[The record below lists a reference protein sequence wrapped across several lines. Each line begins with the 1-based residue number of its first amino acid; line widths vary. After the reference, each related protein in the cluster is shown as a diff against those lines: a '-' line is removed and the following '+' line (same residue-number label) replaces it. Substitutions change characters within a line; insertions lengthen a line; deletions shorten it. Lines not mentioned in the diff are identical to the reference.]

1 MRVVAF
7 CVVAMVRAS
16 SAVAQEHVHE
26 AVHDQA
32 IKGWTLTSDAQ
43 VFFGY
48 NYQHRKFTDFSAWE
62 SQNWFMLAAE
72 HPIGAGRL
80 ILHGMASLEPFTLK
94 ALGSPQVFQT
104 GETYKSAPL
113 IDYQHPHDLIMGLGA
128 TYRIESGAVAYSFGA
143 DAVGSPALGPTAFM
157 HRESARNNPQVPL
170 SHHYLD
176 ATHSTPGVLRAGLE
190 VKGLAFETSVFRGE
204 EPNENRL
211 NIDQPRLNSY
221 SGRVRLRR
229 GPWDAQVSAGRL
241 HEPESYD
248 PYDIRRLTL
257 SIGFSG
263 IVRSRR
269 LSAIVAWGH
278 NREIHGNLDAYLLE
292 WDWQATGRGAVY
304 GRAEV
309 VDKDI
314 LTLGSLHP
322 RGFIHF
328 HQISRVAALTVGYVQ
343 RRLEHGL
350 GTRRSRR
357 RRDGV
362 SPFGGSAPP
371 VRIASVVPSVPA
383 LAIGRKR
390 GRAHPLATVDS
401 VRSALK
407 RPIWP

>member
-1 MRVVAF
+1 MLRRVCVVAF
-7 CVVAMVRAS
+7 CAVLAARS
-16 SAVAQEHVHE
+16 SLVVAQEHLRE
-26 AVHDQA
+26 AVHDQT

-62 SQNWFMLAAE
+62 SQNWFMLTAE

-80 ILHGMASLEPFTLK
+80 MLRGMASLEPFTLK

-104 GETYKSAPL
+104 GETYRSAPL

-128 TYRIESGAVAYSFGA
+128 TYRIQSGAVAYSFGA
-143 DAVGSPALGPTAFM
+143 DAVGSPAVGPTAFM
-157 HRESARNNPQVPL
+157 HRESGRHNPQVPL

-176 ATHSTPGVLRAGLE
+176 ATHITPGVLRAGLAL
-190 VKGLAFETSVFRGE
+190 KGLSFETSVFRGE

-229 GPWDAQVSAGRL
+229 GPWDAQVSAAHL

-248 PYDIRRLTL
+248 PYDIRRMTL

-263 IVRSRR
+263 TVRSRP

-278 NREIHGNLDAYLLE
+278 NREIHGNLHGYLLE
-292 WDWQATGRGAVY
+292 WDWRATPGGAVY
-304 GRAEV
+304 GRGEV
-309 VDKDI
+309 VDKNI

-322 RGFIHF
+322 RGVIHF
-328 HQISRVAALTVGYVQ
+328 HQISRVAALTIGYVKDLSSTGWG
-343 RRLEHGL
+343 RV
-350 GTRRSRR
+350 
-357 RRDGV
+357 GV
-362 SPFGGSAPP
+362 GGD
-371 VRIASVVPSVPA
+371 
-383 LAIGRKR
+383 
-390 GRAHPLATVDS
+390 ATVYRLSDDLRLPYGS
-401 VRSALK
+401 PQSFHLFMRW
-407 RPIWP
+407 RPAGGAAAAHVH

>member
-1 MRVVAF
+1 MCVVAF
-7 CVVAMVRAS
+7 C
-16 SAVAQEHVHE
+16 AVAAARSAPVFAQEPPHE
-26 AVHDQA
+26 AVHNQT

-62 SQNWFMLAAE
+62 SQNWFMLTAE

-80 ILHGMASLEPFTLK
+80 MLHGMASLEPFTLK

-128 TYRIESGAVAYSFGA
+128 TYRIQSAAVVYSFGA

-157 HRESARNNPQVPL
+157 HRESGRHNPQVPL

-176 ATHSTPGVLRAGLE
+176 ATHITPGVLRAGLE
-190 VKGLAFETSVFRGE
+190 FKGLAFETSVFRGE

-229 GPWDAQVSAGRL
+229 GPWDAQVSAAHL

-248 PYDIRRLTL
+248 PYDIRRMTL
-257 SIGFSG
+257 SIGFG
-263 IVRSRR
+263 GTIRSRPLR
-269 LSAIVAWGH
+269 AIVAWGY
-278 NREIHGNLDAYLLE
+278 NREIHGNLHGYLLE
-292 WDWQATGRGAVY
+292 WDWRATPGGAVY
-304 GRAEV
+304 GRGEV
-309 VDKDI
+309 VDKNI

-322 RGFIHF
+322 RGVIHF
-328 HQISRVAALTVGYVQ
+328 HQISRVAALTVGYVRNVSSTGWGQ
-343 RRLEHGL
+343 V
-350 GTRRSRR
+350 
-357 RRDGV
+357 GV
-362 SPFGGSAPP
+362 GGD
-371 VRIASVVPSVPA
+371 
-383 LAIGRKR
+383 
-390 GRAHPLATVDS
+390 ATVYHLSDDLRLPYGS
-401 VRSALK
+401 PQSFHLFMRW
-407 RPIWP
+407 RPAGGAAAAHVH

>member
-1 MRVVAF
+1 MCVVAF
-7 CVVAMVRAS
+7 CVVVMARAA
-16 SAVAQEHVHE
+16 SAFAQEHVHE
-26 AVHDQA
+26 AAHEQT
-32 IKGWTLTSDAQ
+32 IKGWTLTPDAQ

-72 HPIGAGRL
+72 RPLGAGRL

-128 TYRIESGAVAYSFGA
+128 TYRIESGAVAYTFGA

-157 HRESARNNPQVPL
+157 HRASARNNPQVPL

-176 ATHSTPGVLRAGLE
+176 ATHITPGVLRAGLE
-190 VKGLAFETSVFRGE
+190 LKGLAFETSVFRGE

-229 GPWDAQVSAGRL
+229 GPWDAQVSAAHL

-263 IVRSRR
+263 TVRSRP

-278 NREIHGNLDAYLLE
+278 NREIHGNLDGYLLE
-292 WDWQATGRGAVY
+292 WDWQATARGAVY

-328 HQISRVAALTVGYVQ
+328 HQISRVAALTVGYV
-343 RRLEHGL
+343 
-350 GTRRSRR
+350 
-357 RRDGV
+357 RDVSSTGWGRVGV
-362 SPFGGSAPP
+362 GGD
-371 VRIASVVPSVPA
+371 
-383 LAIGRKR
+383 
-390 GRAHPLATVDS
+390 ATVYRLSEDLLLPYGS
-401 VRSALK
+401 PQSFHVFMRWRAGGGAAAAHVH
-407 RPIWP
+407 